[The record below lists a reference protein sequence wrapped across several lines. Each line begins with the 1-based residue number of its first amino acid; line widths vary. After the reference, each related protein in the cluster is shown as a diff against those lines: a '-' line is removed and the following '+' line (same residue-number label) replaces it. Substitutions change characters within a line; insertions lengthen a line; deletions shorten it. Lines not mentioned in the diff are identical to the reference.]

1 MQLTH
6 NRDVR
11 RRYATP
17 QVRQTKALLV
27 PSGKNALRFKEE
39 HGMCSGPGSGD
50 PILRSARNRAL
61 VRLYNVRR
69 GAAGVAA
76 T

>member
-39 HGMCSGPGSGD
+39 HVFGAGER
-50 PILRSARNRAL
+50 RSNFA
-61 VRLYNVRR
+61 VD
-69 GAAGVAA
+69 
-76 T
+76 